1 MCTFIKVFFKT
12 NALIQFSYISK
23 LNYSK
28 VINDL
33 CSQCL
38 TKILPKTS
46 NLFSMEGVRKKPA
59 HDTGKWLKTN
69 ASYSRNP
76 SMNRELKTVS
86 PAARLVFGSFAKS
99 QNT

>member
-1 MCTFIKVFFKT
+1 
-12 NALIQFSYISK
+12 
-23 LNYSK
+23 
-28 VINDL
+28 
-33 CSQCL
+33 
-38 TKILPKTS
+38 
-46 NLFSMEGVRKKPA
+46 MEGVRKKPA